1 MHGKISSKEPGKTQ
15 PRREKRDVDMLLGSG
30 VRADVLW
37 VLLTQ
42 PTLAFVDITR
52 FAQRDPKDVK
62 KALETFKQLELVIE
76 TGPVGGGTMSPA
88 EMYKLKDERWIE
100 RALRITGQMY
110 YGLNEEHPWLPGLKI
125 IFENSSIGIIPLLR
139 EALVSIQGI
148 EVAYV
153 FGSFAI
159 GEQNVRSDI
168 DLVVIGRHDREAL
181 DDRMDTFEKRT
192 DRILDP
198 FEYTPEEWIKYLR
211 DYPSFADTM
220 MPKRKLFLIGDDER
234 LERLAKE

>member
-1 MHGKISSKEPGKTQ
+1 
-15 PRREKRDVDMLLGSG
+15 
-30 VRADVLW
+30 
-37 VLLTQ
+37 
-42 PTLAFVDITR
+42 
-52 FAQRDPKDVK
+52 
-62 KALETFKQLELVIE
+62 
-76 TGPVGGGTMSPA
+76 
-88 EMYKLKDERWIE
+88 
-100 RALRITGQMY
+100 MY
-110 YGLNEEHPWLPGLKI
+110 YGLNEEHPWIPGLKI

-181 DDRMDTFEKRT
+181 DDRMDIFEKRT

-211 DYPSFADTM
+211 DYPSFAETM

-234 LERLAKE
+234 LERLTKA